1 MLQRASLFIFRWL
14 LALIVKNKSECKVAH
29 VCGWLSVVFFVECV
43 LTKTWC
49 GMQVQ
54 GVRVEVNGQVLSQG
68 GDTQADQIE
77 DTSSTTIV
85 RSNQG
90 FLPAAVIIGLIPG
103 VPLQV

>member
-1 MLQRASLFIFRWL
+1 MERSDF
-14 LALIVKNKSECKVAH
+14 KSAH
-29 VCGWLSVVFFVECV
+29 VCSWLPVVSFVACD
-43 LTKTWC
+43 LTKPWS

-103 VPLQV
+103 VPLLV